1 MVVVTG
7 KNTLAPE
14 FIVSTD
20 TGLDGVLQ
28 VSIIDSRAEEE
39 IQQQQINDAA
49 DSRGGTAAL
58 LYTGKHILHCKH
70 AIEGAGYGG
79 HTPEDKKYWY
89 IFAEGPEGKVSLEVE
104 KVEAYRS
111 NGELE
116 FEGSLSY
123 DFSII
128 TLKEEAPTW
137 IDRYEIY
144 RETDEIGKNYLRVGY
159 GMEGLGEYG
168 RGDGFLPK
176 EFWSSDTE
184 GGQLVKRYGSNT
196 YDMTE
201 AEFLLKPTFTWDAE
215 SLGPLE
221 ARQAMLMSDFDDGT
235 VENDAFGQG
244 NIQEMKNVKH
254 TGLGKW
260 EVSSSPGNSGGPNF
274 IDGRIAGVGSGGGGD
289 HPSGQLII
297 DGSDVR
303 PDGYGWYTNDSR
315 VSSVIDWIEGIV
327 GKNDN
332 TSLITLPGTMV
343 NDNLKTTGGPN
354 KFYGYAGDDIIAGG
368 DKEDIAGYRDVS
380 SNYTITKDAK
390 GLIKVKHTSFSVNTI
405 DDGTD
410 TLTGIEKL
418 KFTDKVIDASSIN
431 LTTSSLEITQDEN
444 YKPFNR
450 YIDIGGLRI
459 FGLDEVSDN
468 FLNKVASTYEAMLA
482 SNNLINLEMRSAF
495 IDTLKENYI
504 FQRVGFDSPEYYGG
518 GDKLPQ
524 HPINGNYKDNQTDY
538 IWEGLSRSE
547 ASQISTVI
555 EHLLH
560 TITGV
565 GFAIQFSEWDP
576 QDPSS
581 KINLAMEQAIEGGYY
596 DVSSYES
603 IKLRGDDA
611 GYAKA
616 IVIEF
621 SYWLILAEWEY
632 FEITDKANNN
642 IEFTLR
648 TASDIAS
655 KLPLAH
661 ELYLD
666 TAAKILSRPDE
677 TIIQSLF
684 SKESEH
690 NDSVTNDESSA
701 SELKQQTYQEAGQ
714 SIEIIENSGTSY
726 IDSLLNTEF
735 GNPIKWVSDSFLNAE
750 YSVNNSTVISYSFPG
765 LLGTTALF
773 NYTDDVGEIVAVPFS
788 AQQAADTRLAL
799 AKISEY
805 INVTFVEI
813 EEVGDAVGTIRF
825 GINTI
830 TDEEGNYREGIA
842 ATADPPSEEPRGGD
856 VWFNKWFTNVADFST
871 GLVPYG
877 KGDNI
882 GSQTGVGDG
891 AILIHEILHALGIE
905 HPGDHPTILF
915 PEDKNSREYTVMAGE
930 FNNHPSVYIDGV
942 DYIVS
947 STPMVYDIAA
957 IQYLYGANMNH
968 NSGDTTYS
976 FDPDTPFIEAI
987 WDAGGNDTLDFSNF
1001 SKTNTISLMDGEHST
1016 IGFDVNWTMPEHLS
1030 IAFNAIIEN
1039 VIGGS
1044 GDDTIKGNTS
1054 DNNIDGGFGI
1064 DTVIYNDKY
1073 SNYSITKNS
1082 AGFITVK
1089 HSDTGSITNE
1099 GEDTLS
1105 NIEKIQF
1112 TDQTIETSSI
1122 NNIDDSI
1129 YSREGT
1135 FLGNNYTI
1143 KMLGD
1148 NEEEIYAK
1156 GTGNAFVVGRDVF
1169 SEEQVKGILDNYEY
1183 VIKSI
1188 SKTLSW
1194 KGTLDFVVVVQGDT
1208 GHPTGLLPSMAFQH
1222 GEDLTGEAGVL
1233 LGTNEERVH
1242 VATYEQLTG
1251 IDLNGDEP
1259 DLGFY
1264 INVTEN
1270 NEFKNFDSYV
1280 WIDPA
1285 PNLTSYSNLPE
1296 GQHDLISIITHEITH
1311 AMGLAGTLDP
1321 YWSVN
1326 HYSKSLTEKDG
1337 QYYYS
1342 SERITNLLGKDLY
1355 TEYEAGRSDDD
1366 SLDHHVLDPEGGIS
1380 GIASLMSGEM
1390 YSQRWSEPGP
1400 IEYAILYDSGWTER
1414 TTGKLSETINSD
1426 HNVLQAHSENTL
1438 SGTLNFN
1445 AGDNIVILDG
1455 QGKNY
1460 RGLSGDDTYFV
1471 SQLIPKNTKLSITD
1485 TDGTNIIQV
1494 PANTYVDK
1502 SLFTKN
1508 AARLTL
1514 EDGREITINSAD
1526 KFSYNIGGNV
1536 TNGTKGTDLTFS
1548 EFAEIF
1554 GVYDILDS
1562 SGAQTGALSDLY
1574 II

>member
-274 IDGRIAGVGSGGGGD
+274 IDGRIAGVGSGGGGY

-297 DGSDVR
+297 DGSDDR

-418 KFTDKVIDASSIN
+418 KFTD
-431 LTTSSLEITQDEN
+431 
-444 YKPFNR
+444 
-450 YIDIGGLRI
+450 
-459 FGLDEVSDN
+459 
-468 FLNKVASTYEAMLA
+468 
-482 SNNLINLEMRSAF
+482 
-495 IDTLKENYI
+495 
-504 FQRVGFDSPEYYGG
+504 
-518 GDKLPQ
+518 
-524 HPINGNYKDNQTDY
+524 
-538 IWEGLSRSE
+538 
-547 ASQISTVI
+547 
-555 EHLLH
+555 
-560 TITGV
+560 
-565 GFAIQFSEWDP
+565 
-576 QDPSS
+576 
-581 KINLAMEQAIEGGYY
+581 
-596 DVSSYES
+596 
-603 IKLRGDDA
+603 
-611 GYAKA
+611 
-616 IVIEF
+616 
-621 SYWLILAEWEY
+621 
-632 FEITDKANNN
+632 
-642 IEFTLR
+642 
-648 TASDIAS
+648 
-655 KLPLAH
+655 
-661 ELYLD
+661 
-666 TAAKILSRPDE
+666 
-677 TIIQSLF
+677 
-684 SKESEH
+684 
-690 NDSVTNDESSA
+690 
-701 SELKQQTYQEAGQ
+701 
-714 SIEIIENSGTSY
+714 
-726 IDSLLNTEF
+726 
-735 GNPIKWVSDSFLNAE
+735 
-750 YSVNNSTVISYSFPG
+750 
-765 LLGTTALF
+765 
-773 NYTDDVGEIVAVPFS
+773 
-788 AQQAADTRLAL
+788 
-799 AKISEY
+799 
-805 INVTFVEI
+805 
-813 EEVGDAVGTIRF
+813 
-825 GINTI
+825 
-830 TDEEGNYREGIA
+830 
-842 ATADPPSEEPRGGD
+842 
-856 VWFNKWFTNVADFST
+856 
-871 GLVPYG
+871 
-877 KGDNI
+877 
-882 GSQTGVGDG
+882 
-891 AILIHEILHALGIE
+891 
-905 HPGDHPTILF
+905 
-915 PEDKNSREYTVMAGE
+915 
-930 FNNHPSVYIDGV
+930 
-942 DYIVS
+942 
-947 STPMVYDIAA
+947 
-957 IQYLYGANMNH
+957 
-968 NSGDTTYS
+968 
-976 FDPDTPFIEAI
+976 
-987 WDAGGNDTLDFSNF
+987 
-1001 SKTNTISLMDGEHST
+1001 
-1016 IGFDVNWTMPEHLS
+1016 
-1030 IAFNAIIEN
+1030 
-1039 VIGGS
+1039 
-1044 GDDTIKGNTS
+1044 
-1054 DNNIDGGFGI
+1054 
-1064 DTVIYNDKY
+1064 
-1073 SNYSITKNS
+1073 
-1082 AGFITVK
+1082 
-1089 HSDTGSITNE
+1089 
-1099 GEDTLS
+1099 
-1105 NIEKIQF
+1105 
-1112 TDQTIETSSI
+1112 QTIETSSI

-1188 SKTLSW
+1188 SKTLTW

-1208 GHPTGLLPSMAFQH
+1208 GHPTGLLPSIAFQH

-1233 LGTNEERVH
+1233 LGTNEDRVH

-1414 TTGKLSETINSD
+1414 TTGKLSETISSD